1 MIINSLI
8 VIFTI
13 IVFIFYIRELKNK
26 RLKTRELVI
35 IGVMSAASFILHT
48 IQFIKYPQGG
58 GITLLSMLPILLLSI
73 IYGARVGMTSGLIV
87 GILELL
93 IGGFVVHPVQILLD
107 YILSNMFLGLSGI
120 FGSDKK
126 YKYILGSGLAMFLS
140 LVTCIIS
147 GVVFFGNF
155 APKGMNVLLYSIIYN
170 GSSMGVESVITLI
183 VLFLLPINKIKRI
196 ANK

>member
-155 APKGMNVLLYSIIYN
+155 AP
-170 GSSMGVESVITLI
+170 
-183 VLFLLPINKIKRI
+183 
-196 ANK
+196 